1 MAASLFFFFRMSR
14 MAGTEERI
22 AVRQKRIGS
31 LDETAFVVNPTVR
44 MTDDFALHQ
53 HEGAVSA
60 VKIIGGLA
68 A

>member
-1 MAASLFFFFRMSR
+1 

-22 AVRQKRIGS
+22 AVKQKRIS
-31 LDETAFVVNPTVR
+31 SFDETAFVVNPTVR

-53 HEGAVSA
+53 HEGAVPA
-60 VKIIGGLA
+60 VKIVGSLA